1 MYKIKYWIRKW
12 SAYRFFHLIFLRIR
26 TYFVLPKWNFILKS
40 IHKINNNLNITLNES
55 KRILF
60 ATGTAGHL
68 PSITLESFLAIA
80 FLSRGFKSDFLLCDK
95 SLSACMM
102 CEVNW
107 YSDLDKF
114 AKFGPIDRCNLC
126 FNPSSKMLHDLG
138 FQQLGLN
145 SYITDEE
152 RLNSHIFTLELS
164 INQIKNFCIGGVP
177 VGEHAMAGALR
188 FFSRGNLDH
197 QLNAIEILRKYLE
210 SALLTYYAC
219 HRILSSGAYN
229 VVVLNHGIYVPQGVI
244 AETARLLGVRVV
256 TWHTAYRKGSFIF
269 NHDETYHHGLMTE
282 PCSSWETMEWTSN
295 HKLQIENY
303 LKSRWIGSNDWVKFH
318 NNPEFDID
326 IIKNEIGIDFSI
338 PTVGLLTNVV
348 WDAQLHYK
356 ANAFPNMQD
365 WLIKTIKYFELRP
378 HLQLIIRV
386 HPAELTGTIP
396 TKQPVIDEI
405 KFFYN
410 SLPKNV
416 FIIPP
421 ESRIS
426 TYSVISNCDSVIIYG
441 TKMGVEL
448 SALGIPVIVAGEAW
462 VRGKGITYD
471 AESESDYYCLLDK
484 LPLNSSLTSEVQLR
498 ALKYAYHFFF
508 RRMIPL
514 EFIKMKTGSPNFK
527 VSIDQINDLSSGK
540 SKGLDIIC
548 NGIVNG
554 SPFIYPA
561 ENELNVL

>member
-1 MYKIKYWIRKW
+1 M
-12 SAYRFFHLIFLRIR
+12 
-26 TYFVLPKWNFILKS
+26 
-40 IHKINNNLNITLNES
+40 
-55 KRILF
+55 
-60 ATGTAGHL
+60 
-68 PSITLESFLAIA
+68 
-80 FLSRGFKSDFLLCDK
+80 
-95 SLSACMM
+95 
-102 CEVNW
+102 
-107 YSDLDKF
+107 
-114 AKFGPIDRCNLC
+114 
-126 FNPSSKMLHDLG
+126 
-138 FQQLGLN
+138 
-145 SYITDEE
+145 
-152 RLNSHIFTLELS
+152 
-164 INQIKNFCIGGVP
+164 
-177 VGEHAMAGALR
+177 
-188 FFSRGNLDH
+188 
-197 QLNAIEILRKYLE
+197 
-210 SALLTYYAC
+210 
-219 HRILSSGAYN
+219 
-229 VVVLNHGIYVPQGVI
+229 
-244 AETARLLGVRVV
+244 LGVRVV
-256 TWHTAYRKGSFIF
+256 TWHTAYRKGSLIF
-269 NHDETYHHGLMTE
+269 NHDETYHQGLMTE
-282 PCSSWETMEWTSN
+282 PCSSWEAMDWTSN

-303 LKSRWIGSNDWVKFH
+303 LKSRWVGNNDWIKFH
-318 NNPEFDID
+318 NDPEFDID
-326 IIKNEIGIDFSI
+326 NIKKEIGIDFSI

-356 ANAFPNMQD
+356 ANAFPSMQD
-365 WLIKTIKYFELRP
+365 WLIKTIKYFEVRP
-378 HLQLIIRV
+378 HIQLLIRV

-426 TYSVISNCDSVIIYG
+426 TYSAISNCDSVIIYG

-471 AESESDYYCLLDK
+471 AESESDYYRLLDK
-484 LPLNSSLTSEVQLR
+484 LPFNSSLSSEVKLR

-514 EFIKMKTGSPNFK
+514 EFIKMKIGSPNFK

-548 NGIVNG
+548 NGIVHG

>member
-1 MYKIKYWIRKW
+1 
-12 SAYRFFHLIFLRIR
+12 
-26 TYFVLPKWNFILKS
+26 
-40 IHKINNNLNITLNES
+40 
-55 KRILF
+55 
-60 ATGTAGHL
+60 
-68 PSITLESFLAIA
+68 
-80 FLSRGFKSDFLLCDK
+80 
-95 SLSACMM
+95 
-102 CEVNW
+102 
-107 YSDLDKF
+107 
-114 AKFGPIDRCNLC
+114 
-126 FNPSSKMLHDLG
+126 MLHDLG

-152 RLNSHIFTLELS
+152 RLNSHTFTLELS

-188 FFSRGNLDH
+188 FFSRGNLDG

-219 HRILSSGAYN
+219 HRILSSSAYK

-244 AETARLLGVRVV
+244 AETARMLGVRVV
-256 TWHTAYRKGSFIF
+256 TWHTAYRKGSLIF
-269 NHDETYHHGLMTE
+269 NHDETYHQGLMTE
-282 PCSSWETMEWTSN
+282 PCSSWEAMDWTSN

-303 LKSRWIGSNDWVKFH
+303 LKSRWVGNNDWIKFH
-318 NNPEFDID
+318 NDPEFDID
-326 IIKNEIGIDFSI
+326 NIKKEIGIDFSI

-356 ANAFPNMQD
+356 ANAFPSMQD
-365 WLIKTIKYFELRP
+365 WLIKTIKYFEVRP
-378 HLQLIIRV
+378 HIQLLIRV

-426 TYSVISNCDSVIIYG
+426 TYSAISNCDSVIIYG

-471 AESESDYYCLLDK
+471 AESESDYYRLLDK
-484 LPLNSSLTSEVQLR
+484 LPFNSSLSSEVKLR

-514 EFIKMKTGSPNFK
+514 EFIKMKIGSPNFK

-548 NGIVNG
+548 NGIVHG